1 MNIKFNKFIR
11 PIIHLPTP
19 EKVLILLAITGCF
32 TLYAK
37 INYEQAEA
45 PCFAAKI
52 ETAID
57 SAKYNRIDKI
67 LTDAFNQGRFNGH
80 VIYAENGRI
89 LYNSTFGYEDLK
101 TKKPLTDTS
110 IFQLASTSKPFTA
123 IAILKLHQ
131 KKKLDINQ
139 FVIHYLPDFPFKNIT
154 IKHLLQHRSGLP
166 NYMHL
171 SHKNWDYRKPL
182 TNADLTPLLKKTNAR
197 LQFNPDS
204 RFQYNNTNYAYLA
217 NIIEKVSGQTYHE
230 YMKKQIFEPL
240 GMHNTYV
247 YLHDE
252 RHSYNPVKGYDFSRK
267 RGFYERKT
275 DYLDGVAGD
284 KGIFSTANDL
294 FLFDQALHNH
304 KLISK
309 ALLQLA
315 FTPTKPFDEKHTRDY
330 GLGFRVK
337 MTDEGYPI
345 AFHHGWWKGFRTYY
359 IHDYENG
366 RTLIW
371 LNNRS
376 DVTITPLMNEILEQI
391 GISDDDQPALG
402 GGN

>member
-1 MNIKFNKFIR
+1 MPKFQKI
-11 PIIHLPTP
+11 
-19 EKVLILLAITGCF
+19 LILLAVAGCF
-32 TLYAK
+32 TLYAS
-37 INYEQAEA
+37 INREQVRDSE
-45 PCFAAKI
+45 CFAVKI
-52 ETAID
+52 ECAID
-57 SAKYNRIDKI
+57 STKYHQIDKI
-67 LTDAFNQGRFNGH
+67 LTDAFSQGRFNGH
-80 VIYAENGRI
+80 VIYAENGKI
-89 LYNSTFGYEDLK
+89 LYNSPFGYEDLK

-110 IFQLASTSKPFTA
+110 VFQLASTSKPFTA
-123 IAILKLHQ
+123 VAILKLHHD
-131 KKKLDINQ
+131 KKLDINQ
-139 FVIHYLPDFPFKNIT
+139 PVIFYLPDFPFKNIT

-166 NYMHL
+166 NYMHIAD
-171 SHKNWDYRKPL
+171 HHWDWRKKPL
-182 TNADLTPLLKKTNAR
+182 TNADLTPLLKKANAK

-204 RFQYNNTNYAYLA
+204 RFRYQNTNYAYLA
-217 NIIEKVSGQTYHE
+217 NIIEKVSEQTYHD
-230 YMKKQIFEPL
+230 YMQEQIFRPL

-247 YLHDE
+247 YLHSE
-252 RHSYNPVKGYDFSRK
+252 RHTYNPVKGYDFNKK

-304 KLISK
+304 KIIPK
-309 ALLQLA
+309 TLLELA
-315 FTPTKPFDEKHTRDY
+315 FTPAKPFDEKHNRDY

-337 MTDEGYPI
+337 MSDEGYPI
-345 AFHHGWWKGFRTYY
+345 AYHHGWWRGFRTYY

-376 DVTITPLMNEILEQI
+376 DVRISEFMGAILEQT
-391 GISDDDQPALG
+391 GLSDEEQPLIG